1 MDDGKVS
8 GAFRSWRKGLVS
20 DSGQKGAQFAIHRGL
35 VHVRGVGALFRFR
48 CQEVVKPNVTRI
60 RFQSRVTAVAVD
72 LRLVVVM
79 IHLRQIADNQQRD
92 HQQGQDAQ
100 YRFFHGAKVV
110 FAIRFASER

>member
-1 MDDGKVS
+1 MKNGWSSVGLDDGKIS
-8 GAFRSWRKGLVS
+8 GAFRSGRKGLVS

-60 RFQSRVTAVAVD
+60 RFQGRVTAVAVD

-79 IHLRQIADNQQRD
+79 IHRRHGADDHQED
-92 HQQGQDAQ
+92 HQQ
-100 YRFFHGAKVV
+100 
-110 FAIRFASER
+110 